1 MILSCLRQEAD
12 VALCIQGNFTFFE
25 SPDLSSLAIEI
36 ERGGFDRVIMDM
48 KSCNLIDSTGLGLIM
63 QVNELLEEN
72 NIDFEIQNAEGQV
85 ARMIH
90 VAGFSS
96 LMSPDRSAA

>member
-1 MILSCLRQEAD
+1 MILSCLRHGTN

-25 SPDLSSLAIEI
+25 NPDLSPLAIEI
-36 ERGGFDRVIMDM
+36 ERGGFDRVIMDL
-48 KSCNLIDSTGLGLIM
+48 KSCHLIDSTGLGLIM

-72 NIDFEIQNAEGQV
+72 NLRLEIQNAEGQV

-90 VAGFSS
+90 VAGFSALLS
-96 LMSPDRSAA
+96 DQSAA